1 MVSTIQGIGIVG
13 VAAIPVVV
21 EADSSSGLP
30 AFNIVGLPDNAIKES
45 RERVMS
51 AIKNI
56 GYRLPPKRITVNLS
70 PADLKKEGSLYDLAI
85 AVGIL
90 SAVLGVKFGNI
101 ENYLVAGELSLSGK
115 LRGCKGILPMAI
127 LAKKMNKGIVIPYE
141 NRYEAGLVEGIDI
154 IAIRHISE
162 ITDFSN
168 LTVIRSD
175 SIKYSESKEDTFD
188 VDFSDVKGQSFA
200 KRSALVAA
208 AGYHNILMVGP
219 PGSGKTM
226 IASRIP
232 TIMPPMSKLE
242 IIETTS
248 VYSISGLLPQ
258 GGIIAKRP
266 FRAPHHTISDVALVG
281 GGSMPRPG
289 EISLAN
295 RGVLFLDE
303 VPEFKRQTLE
313 VLRQPI
319 ENGYVNINRARM
331 NIAYPSHFMLVLA
344 SNPCKCGNYGNEY
357 HECTCRTSDIIRY
370 RSKLSGPLL
379 DRIDI
384 MINVPAVSYIK
395 TKQPDSM
402 SSTAMRK
409 MVMSAIEKQKK
420 RFGGLKFN
428 SQMNAKELNNYTKLS
443 ESSEAILI
451 KSAEKFGLSLRGINR
466 VRKVSRTIADLDNHD
481 NIKDSDLLEAL
492 QYREFNF
499 NAL

>member
-1 MVSTIQGIGIVG
+1 MVSTIQSIGIVG
-13 VAAIPVVV
+13 VDAIPVAV

-85 AVGIL
+85 AIGIL
-90 SAVLGVKFGNI
+90 SAVLSVKFGNI
-101 ENYLVAGELSLSGK
+101 DNYLVAGELSLSGK

-127 LAKKMNKGIVIPYE
+127 LAKKIGKGIVIPHE
-141 NRYEAGLVEGIDI
+141 NRYEASLVDGIDI
-154 IAIRHISE
+154 IAVRHISE
-162 ITDFSN
+162 ITNFDN
-168 LTVIRSD
+168 LAAIRSD
-175 SIKYSESKEDTFD
+175 SVEIKKNQDVFD

-232 TIMPPMSKLE
+232 TIMPPMSKKE
-242 IIETTS
+242 IIEVTS
-248 VYSISGLLPQ
+248 IYSISGLLSQ
-258 GGIIAKRP
+258 GGIIVKRP

-281 GGSMPRPG
+281 GGAIPRPG
-289 EISLAN
+289 EISLAD

-319 ENGYVNINRARM
+319 ENGYVNISRARL
-331 NIAYPSHFMLVLA
+331 NIIYPSHFMLIAA

-402 SSTAMRK
+402 SSESMRE
-409 MVMSAIEKQKK
+409 MVMLAIERQKK

-428 SQMNAKELNNYTKLS
+428 SQMSAKELDSYAKLS
-443 ESSEAILI
+443 NSSETILI

-466 VRKVSRTIADLDNHD
+466 VRKVSRTIADLNTHDEIRDN
-481 NIKDSDLLEAL
+481 DLLEAL